1 MATSAQIIANQKN
14 AKLSTGPKTPE
25 GKSAAARNSV
35 KHGLSGAF
43 RVLADENQEEFDS
56 LVAKLTAEFVPA
68 NEHELFLVEQMA
80 QSRWRLRRIQRFET
94 AVLDQ
99 MLENGIQSPDPDRR
113 IAAKLLLGGGDA
125 LSSLHRYATAAERSY
140 YKAHKEL
147 TASKALV
154 QNEANS
160 ASALQPARAAKR
172 ASSPDHGT
180 SENTNS
186 AAVQDEPNFRV
197 NFVPRE
203 NQSAAGEGFPL
214 DGRIR

>member
-1 MATSAQIIANQKN
+1 MASSAQILANQKN
-14 AKLSTGPKTPE
+14 AMLSTGPKTPE

-99 MLENGIQSPDPDRR
+99 MLENGIQTPDPDRR
-113 IAAKLLLGGGDA
+113 IAAKLMLGGGDA

-147 TASKALV
+147 IASKAIV
-154 QNEANS
+154 QNEPNT
-160 ASALQPARAAKR
+160 ASPLRPVRTTIRAF
-172 ASSPDHGT
+172 SSEDRT
-180 SENTNS
+180 SEHTDCP
-186 AAVQDEPNFRV
+186 AVQNEPNFRV
-197 NFVPRE
+197 NLVPPE